1 MQNRKTPK
9 NTVKNT
15 EKTDTTDKNQYVL
28 YITTRPNRKAY
39 LEMMTKETRKA
50 KCFMK
55 SLMHFEKN
63 TRKQQNNDTQQKKI
77 TFCPSYTKEK

>member
-1 MQNRKTPK
+1 MFENDDNPRDTESQN
-9 NTVKNT
+9 VM
-15 EKTDTTDKNQYVL
+15 
-28 YITTRPNRKAY
+28 I
-39 LEMMTKETRKA
+39 
-50 KCFMK
+50 